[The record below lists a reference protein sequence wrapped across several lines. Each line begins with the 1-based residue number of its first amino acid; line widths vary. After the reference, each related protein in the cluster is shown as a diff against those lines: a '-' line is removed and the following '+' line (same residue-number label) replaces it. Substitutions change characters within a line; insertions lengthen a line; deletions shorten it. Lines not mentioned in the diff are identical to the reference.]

1 MTVKVPK
8 LPDISVSHP
17 TALAAV
23 EFASNFLV
31 ELLSRSRY
39 PIPKGGTPLYLQ
51 MRRNLPYFIH
61 QTKNSDTQILV
72 NRNYKPLGNSSLR
85 TEVWVDYELFTNVHI
100 HLSAGQVQA
109 ICAPDGDRSFF
120 GDGAPPWSSKR
131 SANAYLNKLLKLR
144 EGIASQ

>member
-8 LPDISVSHP
+8 LPDVSASHP

-23 EFASNFLV
+23 EFALNFLV
-31 ELLSRSRY
+31 ELLSRPRY

-51 MRRNLPYFIH
+51 MRRDLPYFIH
-61 QTKNSDTQILV
+61 ETKNPDTQILV

-85 TEVWVDYELFTNVHI
+85 AEVWVDYELFTNFHI
-100 HLSAGQVQA
+100 HLSAEQVQT
-109 ICAPDGDRSFF
+109 ICAPDGDRSLF
-120 GDGAPPWSSKR
+120 GDGVPPWSGKR

-144 EGIASQ
+144 EAIASQ